1 LSAGL
6 PARMVVLS
14 LITRNSYSKMQKAPV
29 SLEDVLD
36 STLQIPY
43 KQIILV
49 DDSVD
54 ETRNLFRRWCD
65 EHGKELIVS
74 SSKLYGHH
82 RPTRATARQTAIDIF
97 LENFSDDWLMFVDD
111 DVVLN
116 PGWWEWVRGNMVLE
130 DADVGEVWGINWDAS
145 PERERFL
152 KLFGIDLRSYLIR
165 KFEERGGTHDTLYNR
180 RAIAGI
186 RIPPE
191 LHVYEDAFIHFY
203 VKCGGWKSVINP
215 VGVIHYHPM
224 NTYTDLRRE
233 KELLRMAI
241 VAAVKYGICEYENA
255 KLLRGNP
262 SGKLISYLA
271 LLRPVL
277 GLAPMLLTTI
287 KVYGVKDGVIEALKR
302 QYLKLWFRWQVLRA
316 VKSGI
321 PDVCEGVRRAVWGQ
335 EHGAR

>member
-116 PGWWEWVRGNMVLE
+116 PGWWEWVRGIWSWKTPTW
-130 DADVGEVWGINWDAS
+130 A
-145 PERERFL
+145 
-152 KLFGIDLRSYLIR
+152 RS
-165 KFEERGGTHDTLYNR
+165 GG
-180 RAIAGI
+180 
-186 RIPPE
+186 
-191 LHVYEDAFIHFY
+191 
-203 VKCGGWKSVINP
+203 
-215 VGVIHYHPM
+215 
-224 NTYTDLRRE
+224 
-233 KELLRMAI
+233 
-241 VAAVKYGICEYENA
+241 
-255 KLLRGNP
+255 
-262 SGKLISYLA
+262 
-271 LLRPVL
+271 
-277 GLAPMLLTTI
+277 
-287 KVYGVKDGVIEALKR
+287 
-302 QYLKLWFRWQVLRA
+302 
-316 VKSGI
+316 
-321 PDVCEGVRRAVWGQ
+321 
-335 EHGAR
+335 